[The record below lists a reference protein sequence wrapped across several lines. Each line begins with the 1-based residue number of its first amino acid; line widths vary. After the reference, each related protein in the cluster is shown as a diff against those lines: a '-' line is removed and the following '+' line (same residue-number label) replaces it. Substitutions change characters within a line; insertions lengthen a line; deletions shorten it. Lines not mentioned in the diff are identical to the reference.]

1 MEKRGFKWK
10 KIMAFF
16 FDNNHG
22 IFQFYQTI
30 FRSFSMLD
38 PLRFHPEEVSSMV
51 LLKMKE
57 TAEAYLGTKV
67 GQTARCGEVLAWR
80 YPRIWPNDENP

>member
-1 MEKRGFKWK
+1 MEE
-10 KIMAFF
+10 
-16 FDNNHG
+16 NHG
-22 IFQFYQTI
+22 IFFWIITMGYFSFTKP
-30 FRSFSMLD
+30 FFAVFSMLD

>member
-1 MEKRGFKWK
+1 
-10 KIMAFF
+10 MAIFLGIITLGYFSFIKPFF
-16 FDNNHG
+16 AV
-22 IFQFYQTI
+22 
-30 FRSFSMLD
+30 FSD

-67 GQTARCGEVLAWR
+67 GQTARCGEVSMAWG